1 MTVMGY
7 KRNDFTTKDGNHVTG
22 YNLFLGYPISGADSD
37 GMAVERLYFS
47 DGKLAKCNYVPHVG
61 DEVTVSYNRFGKP
74 EFIIPN
80 DR

>member
-47 DGKLAKCNYVPHVG
+47 AGISSFSVFHTDGTSMAP
-61 DEVTVSYNRFGKP
+61 
-74 EFIIPN
+74 
-80 DR
+80 